1 MAVTR
6 TVLPR
11 KGLIQ
16 SQHGLTSYEADQDQN
31 WALLDAN
38 VAFMSDLPLTPF
50 LQLGWNGLISGF
62 LLSTSST
69 LVPGITAGSLY
80 AQGAGYAPATA
91 PTLPPA
97 PASQTSYLFYNSVSG
112 FYYQAGAVGA
122 TAGDA
127 LIGVVTSNASAVIA
141 VQQATPLFGAV
152 SVASSAPGNCTV
164 PHLLGRVPV
173 CAVIQM
179 TSSGAIWFQSPTSY
193 DGTNL
198 YLVASD
204 AGVTGKVIVW

>member
-50 LQLGWNGLISGF
+50 LELGFDGLISGF
-62 LLSTSST
+62 VLSPSST

-80 AQGAGYAPATA
+80 AQGAGYAAATA

-97 PASQTSYLFYNSVSG
+97 PASQTSYLFYNSISG

-127 LIGVVTSNASAVIA
+127 LIGVVTTNTSAVIA
-141 VQQATPLFGAV
+141 VQQATPIFGAV
-152 SVASSAPGNCTV
+152 SVASSAQGNCTV
-164 PHLLGRVPV
+164 PHLLGRVPL
-173 CAVIQM
+173 CAIIQM
-179 TSSGAIWFQSPTSY
+179 TSGGAIWFQTPTSY

>member
-38 VAFMSDLPLTPF
+38 VAFMSDMPLTPI
-50 LQLGWNGLISGF
+50 QELGFDGLVSGF
-62 LLSTSST
+62 VLSPSST
-69 LVPGITAGSLY
+69 LVPGITAGILF
-80 AQGAGYAPATA
+80 AQGVGYAPASA

-112 FYYQAGAVGA
+112 FYYQTGAVGA
-122 TAGDA
+122 QLGDA
-127 LIGVVTSNASAVIA
+127 LVGVVTTSASGVIA
-141 VQQATPLFGAV
+141 VQQGTPLYGAV
-152 SVASSAPGNCTV
+152 SVSSSAPGNCVV
-164 PHLLGRVPV
+164 PHLLGRVPI
-173 CAVIQM
+173 AAIIQM
-179 TSSGAIWFQSPTSY
+179 TCAGAIWFQTPLSY
-193 DGTNL
+193 DGVNL

-204 AGVTGKVIVW
+204 TGVTGKVVLW

>member
-50 LQLGWNGLISGF
+50 LELGFDGLISGF
-62 LLSTSST
+62 VLSPSST
-69 LVPGITAGSLY
+69 LVPGITAGILY
-80 AQGAGYAPATA
+80 AQGAGYAAATA

-112 FYYQAGAVGA
+112 FYYQSSAVGA
-122 TAGDA
+122 NGGDA
-127 LIGVVTSNASAVIA
+127 LVGVVTTRASAVIA
-141 VQQATPLFGAV
+141 VQQATPIFGGV
-152 SVASSAPGNCTV
+152 GVVSSAPGSFTV
-164 PHLLGRVPV
+164 PHLLGRVPI
-173 CAVIQM
+173 CAIIQM
-179 TSSGAIWFQSPTSY
+179 TSGGAIWFQTPTSY
-193 DGTNL
+193 DGVNL

-204 AGVTGKVIVW
+204 AGVKGKVIVW

>member
-38 VAFMSDLPLTPF
+38 VAFMSDLPLTPIQ
-50 LQLGWNGLISGF
+50 QLGFNGLISGF
-62 LLSTSST
+62 VLSPSGT
-69 LVPGITAGSLY
+69 LVPGITAGVLF
-80 AQGAGYAPATA
+80 AQGVGYAPATA
-91 PTLPPA
+91 PTLSPA

-112 FYYQAGAVGA
+112 FYYQSSAVGA
-122 TAGDA
+122 QLGDA
-127 LIGVVTSNASAVIA
+127 LVGVVTTSASAVVA
-141 VQQATPLFGAV
+141 VQQATPLYGAV
-152 SVASSAPGNCTV
+152 TVSSTAPGNCTV
-164 PHLLGRVPV
+164 PHLLGRVPI
-173 CAVIQM
+173 CAIIQM
-179 TSSGAIWFQSPTSY
+179 TSGGAIWFQTPSSY
-193 DGTNL
+193 DGVNL

-204 AGVTGKVIVW
+204 AGVTGKVVIW

>member
-38 VAFMSDLPLTPF
+38 VAFISDLPLTPF
-50 LQLGWNGLISGF
+50 LQLGWNGLVSGF
-62 LLSTSST
+62 VLSPSST
-69 LVPGITAGSLY
+69 LVPGITAGILY
-80 AQGAGYAPATA
+80 AQGAGYAAATA

-127 LIGVVTSNASAVIA
+127 LIGVVTTNASAVIA

-152 SVASSAPGNCTV
+152 SVASSAPGSCTV

-179 TSSGAIWFQSPTSY
+179 TSGGAIWLQTPTSY

>member
-38 VAFMSDLPLTPF
+38 VAFISDLPLT
-50 LQLGWNGLISGF
+50 LIQQLGFNGLISGF
-62 LLSTSST
+62 VLSPSSS
-69 LVPGITAGSLY
+69 LVPGITAGVLF
-80 AQGAGYAPATA
+80 AQGVGYAPTTA
-91 PTLPPA
+91 PTLAPA
-97 PASQTSYLFYNSVSG
+97 PASQTSYLFYNSTSG
-112 FYYQAGAVGA
+112 FYYQSSAVGA
-122 TAGDA
+122 QSGDA
-127 LIGVVTSNASAVIA
+127 LVGVVTTSASAVIA
-141 VQQATPLFGAV
+141 VQQATPLYGAV
-152 SVASSAPGNCTV
+152 RVAPGAPGNFTV
-164 PHLLGRVPV
+164 AHLLGRVPI
-173 CAVIQM
+173 CAIIQM
-179 TSSGAIWFQSPTSY
+179 TSGGAIWFQTPASY
-193 DGTNL
+193 DGVNL

>member
-38 VAFMSDLPLTPF
+38 VAFMSDLPLTSF
-50 LQLGWNGLISGF
+50 QQLGWNGLVSGF
-62 LLSTSST
+62 VLSPSST

-80 AQGAGYAPATA
+80 AQGAGYAAATA

-127 LIGVVTSNASAVIA
+127 LVGVVTTNTSAVIA
-141 VQQATPLFGAV
+141 VQQATPIFGAV

-164 PHLLGRVPV
+164 PHLLGRVPL
-173 CAVIQM
+173 CAIIQM
-179 TSSGAIWFQSPTSY
+179 TSGGAIWFQTPTSY

>member
-50 LQLGWNGLISGF
+50 QQLGFNGLISGF
-62 LLSTSST
+62 VLSPSST
-69 LVPGITAGSLY
+69 LVPGITSGTLC
-80 AQGAGYAPATA
+80 AQGVGYAPATA
-91 PTLPPA
+91 PTLAPA
-97 PASQTSYLFYNSVSG
+97 PASQTSYLFYNSLSG
-112 FYYQAGAVGA
+112 FYYQSSAVGA
-122 TAGDA
+122 QSGDA
-127 LIGVVTSNASAVIA
+127 LVGVVTTSASAVVA

-152 SVASSAPGNCTV
+152 SVAPSAPGNCTV
-164 PHLLGRVPV
+164 PHLLGRFPL
-173 CAVIQM
+173 CAIIQM
-179 TSSGAIWFQSPTSY
+179 TSGGAIWFQTPASY
-193 DGTNL
+193 DGVNL

>member
-38 VAFMSDLPLTPF
+38 VAFMSDLPFTPF
-50 LQLGWNGLISGF
+50 LQLGWNGLICGF

-112 FYYQAGAVGA
+112 FYYQSGAVGA

-193 DGTNL
+193 DGVNL